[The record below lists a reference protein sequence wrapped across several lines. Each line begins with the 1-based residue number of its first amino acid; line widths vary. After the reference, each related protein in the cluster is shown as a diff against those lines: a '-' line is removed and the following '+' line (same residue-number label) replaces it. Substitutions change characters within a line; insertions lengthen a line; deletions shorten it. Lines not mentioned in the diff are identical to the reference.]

1 MHKMLETL
9 YRRRRFGV
17 KLGLEMEN
25 AVLAALGNPHRSLA
39 AIHVAGT
46 NGKGS
51 VCAFLESALL
61 ACGYRTGLYT
71 SPHLVRFNDRF
82 RINGVPID
90 DDALYESLLTVE
102 HAATEAAKTEGQ
114 EPTFFECATAIAF
127 HRFRSAPVQIA
138 IMETG
143 MGGRLDATNVV
154 DPLVSIITR
163 VDLDHTAYLGDTL
176 EKIAVE
182 KAGIIKPGRPVVCGA
197 MPEEARGVVRRAA
210 RERGCLF
217 ADAQEC
223 ANVTVV
229 GEGFSGQKLRVETTD
244 TAYGTV
250 RIPLL
255 GRHQVENLATAVTAI
270 DVLRSTAQ
278 LPFDESAVATGLSR
292 VNWPGRCE
300 VIKQTPP
307 VILDGAHNPG
317 GAAVFA
323 DTLSRMLGD
332 KPVALVVGMCGD
344 KDLAGIL
351 HPFRSI
357 AKSIWAVRINNE
369 RAVSPERILR
379 EAGTMG
385 WEQHE
390 AALPEAL
397 REAEVWAE
405 ANNGVVCAAGSL
417 FLVGEI
423 RELLG
428 TE

>member
-1 MHKMLETL
+1 MEDMLQTL

-17 KLGLEMEN
+17 KLGLEMES
-25 AVLAALGNPHRSLA
+25 AMLAALGNPHRSLA
-39 AIHVAGT
+39 VIHVAGT

-51 VCAFLESALL
+51 VCAFLEAALL

-71 SPHLVRFNDRF
+71 SPHLVRFNGRF
-82 RINGVPID
+82 RVNGVPID

-102 HAATEAAKTEGQ
+102 HAAVEAREAEGQ
-114 EPTFFECATAIAF
+114 DPTFFECATAIAF
-127 HRFRSAPVQIA
+127 HRFRAAPVQIA

-154 DPLVSIITR
+154 DPLVSVITR
-163 VDLDHTAYLGDTL
+163 VDFDHTEYLGDTL
-176 EKIAVE
+176 EKIAAE

-197 MPEEARGVVRRAA
+197 MPEEARSVVHRTARA
-210 RERGCLF
+210 RGCLV

-229 GEGFSGQKLRVETTD
+229 DQDLSGQKLRVETTD
-244 TAYGTV
+244 TAYGTL

-255 GRHQVENLATAVTAI
+255 GRHQVENVATAVTAI
-270 DVLRSTAQ
+270 DVLRSSAQ
-278 LPFDESAVATGLSR
+278 LPFDESSVAQGLSR

-300 VIKQTPP
+300 VVKRSPP
-307 VILDGAHNPG
+307 LILDGAHNPG
-317 GAAVFA
+317 CAAALA
-323 DTLSRMLGD
+323 DTLSRVLGG

-351 HPFRSI
+351 RPFRGI
-357 AKSIWAVRINNE
+357 AKSIWAVRISNE
-369 RAVSPERILR
+369 RGVEPDRILS
-379 EAGTMG
+379 EAGSMG
-385 WEQHE
+385 WETHQ
-390 AALPEAL
+390 ADLPDAL
-397 REAEVWAE
+397 RQAEAWAV
-405 ANNGVVCAAGSL
+405 ANNGAVCAAGSL

-428 TE
+428 AE

>member
-1 MHKMLETL
+1 MHKMLDTL

-25 AVLAALGNPHRSLA
+25 AVLAALGNPQKLLA
-39 AIHVAGT
+39 VIHVAGT

-51 VCAFLESALL
+51 VCAFIEAALL

-90 DDALYESLLTVE
+90 DDDLYESLLTVE
-102 HAATEAAKTEGQ
+102 HAAIEAQKAEGQ

-163 VDLDHTAYLGDTL
+163 VDFDHTAYLGDTL

-197 MPEEARGVVRRAA
+197 MPEEARGVVRRTA

-217 ADAQEC
+217 ADVQEC
-223 ANVTVV
+223 ANVTLA

-244 TAYGTV
+244 RAYGTV

-270 DVLRSTAQ
+270 DVLRSSAQ
-278 LPFDESAVATGLSR
+278 LPFDEAAVSAGFSR

-300 VIKQTPP
+300 VVKQAPP

-317 GAAVFA
+317 GAVVFA
-323 DTLSRMLGD
+323 ETLARMLDG

-344 KDLAGIL
+344 KDVAGIL

-357 AKSIWAVRINNE
+357 AKSVWAVRISNE
-369 RAVSPERILR
+369 RAVAPERILQ
-379 EAGTMG
+379 EARSMG
-385 WEQHE
+385 WELHE
-390 AALPEAL
+390 AALPDAM
-397 REAEVWAE
+397 REAETWAV
-405 ANNGVVCAAGSL
+405 ANNGAVCAAGSL
-417 FLVGEI
+417 FLVGEV
-423 RELLG
+423 RELLKV
-428 TE
+428 E